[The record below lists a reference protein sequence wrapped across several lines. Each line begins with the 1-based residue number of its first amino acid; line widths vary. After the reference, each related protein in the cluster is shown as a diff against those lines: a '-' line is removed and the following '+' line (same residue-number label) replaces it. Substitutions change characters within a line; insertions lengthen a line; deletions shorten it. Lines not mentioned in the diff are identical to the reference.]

1 MATGTYWQRGEAID
15 YTNGTGSKISANT
28 VILLGSRLAI
38 AGADIEDGETG
49 ALIVS
54 GVFELPK
61 EYADS
66 GKAIT
71 AGQEVQWDDSNS
83 YIKAAV
89 AQVVGTGGDA
99 GKVTTEASP
108 VHGYAVAAA
117 ASADRTVLVKIN
129 A

>member
-66 GKAIT
+66 GKALT